1 MSVSNYVCRER
12 EPVGYIKCWVPVQH
26 VDASKGII
34 PMFRGFVNKGRAVVF
49 GGTADQY
56 HAYDNMVRLIKE
68 ITKNLTSYKSSGVL
82 VNRINELIQ
91 WAEVWEN
98 GEAKA
103 KGLPEVYPGA
113 LPPGQNPPAYAPAP
127 APSAPPFHHS
137 AQVCWVPLQP
147 VSLAECSAPHR
158 WVSVPPRQI
167 Q

>member
-1 MSVSNYVCRER
+1 ME
-12 EPVGYIKCWVPVQH
+12 YIQCWVPVQH
-26 VDASKGII
+26 VDAFEGIVPI
-34 PMFRGFVNKGRAVVF
+34 FKKAVNHARAGIW

-56 HAYDNMVRLIKE
+56 HAYDNMVRLLKE
-68 ITKNLTSYKSSGVL
+68 INKNLNTYKSSGVL
-82 VNRINELIQ
+82 VLRMNELIQ
-91 WAEVWEN
+91 WAQVWEN
-98 GEAKA
+98 SEAKSH
-103 KGLPEVYPGA
+103 GMPEVYPGA